1 MLSLT
6 VSINCVTILNNYRVT
21 ELLLLAVWEGRL
33 CSVSSIMAA
42 KSWYERSKI
51 SGQRESLNR
60 FNVPSDIIS
69 ESTLKGISLTSKI
82 HLLITFLFVFMS
94 MLPLRGAWAI
104 AFTGWFFLAVTEKN
118 LQSAQTP

>member
-1 MLSLT
+1 
-6 VSINCVTILNNYRVT
+6 
-21 ELLLLAVWEGRL
+21 
-33 CSVSSIMAA
+33 MAA
-42 KSWYERSKI
+42 KFWYERSKI
-51 SGQRESLNR
+51 SGQRESLNC